1 MKPENR
7 FTDSPSTSFWRD
19 WLVRRHV
26 ELLVILFVVVQP
38 FGESF
43 YLPVIILLLL
53 SLNGFYREGIRS
65 LPDLS
70 LYMSVALLLT
80 VPLLIAS
87 VSAYKIDKT
96 LITVL
101 YFMLYTVAGVYVIR
115 RFAQDFSSDF
125 LFYGIAAILMFW
137 TFDALIQYFVG
148 HNLFGW
154 PYNGYRLT
162 GIFHPK
168 IRIGIVFAHL
178 SPFLIEAGRRLSL
191 RSGQNWHWLLLAPY
205 FAVVLLSGSRS
216 AWLTLLVVW
225 FVYAVILLRRRDIK
239 TIGQILLILAVSIGT
254 SMLVS
259 DKLKNRLEQTLSG
272 LSTDPEAINTAT
284 SLRIEAWQGAWQ
296 LFLDYPV
303 TGVGVK
309 ALGDLGFQRGY
320 TSIPF
325 GHAHFYG
332 LDVLMVTGII
342 GLIAYLVAFG
352 LVFWKAAVSVWYET
366 KAFPFWLAA
375 GAMMLPFNMHW
386 EFYGVRSIAW
396 LWMLLFIAFAVEYR
410 YQNKTS
416 TKTKTIGH

>member
-1 MKPENR
+1 MNPENR
-7 FTDSPSTSFWRD
+7 FTDFPTTPSWRD
-19 WLVRRHV
+19 RLMCRHV

-38 FGESF
+38 FGEIF
-43 YLPVIILLLL
+43 LLPLIILLLL
-53 SLNGFYREGIRS
+53 SLNSFYREGIRS
-65 LPDLS
+65 LPNLS
-70 LYMSVALLLT
+70 LYVGVSLLLT

-96 LITVL
+96 LITAL

-115 RFAQDFSSDF
+115 RFAKSFSSDF
-125 LFYGIAAILMFW
+125 LFYGVAAILIFW

-168 IRIGIVFAHL
+168 MRIGIIFAHL
-178 SPFLIEAGRRLSL
+178 SPFLIEAGRRLSQ
-191 RSGQNWHWLLLAPY
+191 RSGHNWHWLFLAP
-205 FAVVLLSGSRS
+205 FLAVVLLSGSRS
-216 AWLTLLVVW
+216 AWLTLLVVS
-225 FVYAVILLRRRDIK
+225 FVYFVILLRHRAFK
-239 TIGQILLILAVSIGT
+239 VMGQVLLLLSLSASVSV
-254 SMLVS
+254 LVS
-259 DKLKNRLEQTLSG
+259 ESLQVKLTQTVSG
-272 LSTDPEAINTAT
+272 FSTDPEALNEAT
-284 SLRIEAWQGAWQ
+284 SLRIDVWRGAWQ
-296 LFLDYPV
+296 LFLDSPV

-320 TSIPF
+320 TPMPF

-342 GLIAYLVAFG
+342 GFVAYLIAFG
-352 LVFWKAAVSVWYET
+352 LVLWKAAFSVWYET

-375 GAMMLPFNMHW
+375 GAMMLPLNMHW

-396 LWMLLFIAFAVEYR
+396 LWMLIFIAFATEYR
-410 YQNKTS
+410 YQTETS
-416 TKTKTIGH
+416 TKTMIH